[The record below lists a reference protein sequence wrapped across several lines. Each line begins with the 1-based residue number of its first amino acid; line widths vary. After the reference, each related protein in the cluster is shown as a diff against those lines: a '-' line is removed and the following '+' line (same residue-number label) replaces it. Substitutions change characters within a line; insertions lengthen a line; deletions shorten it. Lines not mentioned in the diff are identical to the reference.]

1 MNKLQQ
7 AWRKSF
13 TDKRY
18 RIGLH
23 VIFWIIFLSL
33 FQTIG
38 FVIYSSANPEWHIQV
53 WEFLGSLVGDVLLV
67 CSIYYLTM
75 VLSYRSIIIKKKYIQ
90 GLLYIIVCII
100 VYIHLFYFIE
110 IIAFDL
116 AEKSGHSLPPF
127 AKSLV
132 PYLNK
137 GYLHFIA
144 VPVLIFQLG
153 VSYFLYMFL
162 PVCCKFLR
170 DQMRMQKSQ
179 VELQKKNIQLE
190 MDFLKAQIH
199 PHFLFNTLNNIYSL
213 ITQHENKKSA
223 EMVSGLSSLL
233 RYALYDGKTEF
244 ILLEKEVDMIKGF
257 IGLEEVRADN
267 MHLDLKFPSQIP
279 STKLPPFLLLPLV
292 ENAFKHG
299 ANSQLRDPCVKIE
312 MEILEHHLWLQVKNC
327 FDPEYRKK
335 NSGGLGLLNLRK
347 RLDYYYKGSYILET
361 NEKNEIFTATL
372 KLPVSC
378 PVLNA

>member
-1 MNKLQQ
+1 MKTLQS

-13 TDKRY
+13 ADRRY

-23 VIFWIIFLSL
+23 VIFWIVFLSL

-38 FVIYSSANPEWHIQV
+38 LFINRSVNPDWHIHGV
-53 WEFLGSLVGDVLLV
+53 DVLASFIGDILLMSSV
-67 CSIYYLTM
+67 YYLTIF
-75 VLSYRSIIIKKKYIQ
+75 LSYRSIIIKKRYVQ

-100 VYIHLFYFIE
+100 VYIHLFYFFE
-110 IIAFDL
+110 SIAIGL
-116 AEKSGHSLPPF
+116 AERSGHPLPPSVKLL
-127 AKSLV
+127 A
-132 PYLNK
+132 PYMRK
-137 GYLHFIA
+137 GYLHFIT
-144 VPVLIFQLG
+144 VPALIFQIG
-153 VSYFLYMFL
+153 ISYFLYMFL
-162 PVCCKFLR
+162 PICCKFLR
-170 DQMRMQKSQ
+170 DQMRMQKKQS
-179 VELQKKNIQLE
+179 ELQKKNIQLE

-223 EMVSGLSSLL
+223 EMVAGLSSLL

-244 ILLEKEVDMIKGF
+244 ILLQKEVDMIKDF

-267 MHLDLKFPSQIP
+267 MHLDLKFPSEIP
-279 STKLPPFLLLPLV
+279 VAKLPPFLLLPLI

-312 MEILEHHLWLQVKNC
+312 MEIIEQLLWLQVKNC

-335 NSGGLGLLNLRK
+335 NSGGLGLLNLKK
-347 RLDYYYKGSYILET
+347 RLNYYYHDSYFLET
-361 NEKNEIFTATL
+361 DEKNDVFTATL
-372 KLPVSC
+372 KLPMSC